1 LASALVAEAQS
12 LRALN
17 VGVSKRS
24 VAVPYRHIVLFRFH
38 DTATT
43 QQRQEARRVLGAL
56 GAADGV
62 LDWRVE
68 ESLDDRK
75 GHVLIE
81 DATFASTEAFESFR
95 SSAEH
100 RAATEVLAPI
110 ADWLVGDYEA

>member
-1 LASALVAEAQS
+1 VL
-12 LRALN
+12 
-17 VGVSKRS
+17 
-24 VAVPYRHIVLFRFH
+24 AVPYRHVVLFRFH
-38 DTATT
+38 DTTT
-43 QQRQEARRVLGAL
+43 AQQRQEVHRALQAL

-62 LDWRVE
+62 LEWRVE

-81 DATFASTEAFESFR
+81 DATFASREAFESFR